1 MAWLTPDTEW
11 SAGERLTYS
20 DFNRICGN
28 LNELAGDSALK
39 TTWSEDDFL
48 DLAAWKAVAARTA
61 QLAAAANLGDVLID
75 TRVTAENIQ
84 TIEQVTARVRVYI
97 DLVEENEKYP
107 LYTNQVYAGTHLSLI
122 HISASEIDEHEDLTL
137 AVLVLVSDM
146 FDNRQMTVDKSNVNR
161 VVDTILGMYCTNM
174 LG

>member
-11 SAGERLTYS
+11 SAGERLTHS

-39 TTWSEDDFL
+39 TTWTEDDFL

-107 LYTNQVYAGTHLSLI
+107 LYTNQVYAGTHY
-122 HISASEIDEHEDLTL
+122 A
-137 AVLVLVSDM
+137 
-146 FDNRQMTVDKSNVNR
+146 R
-161 VVDTILGMYCTNM
+161 G
-174 LG
+174 

>member
-39 TTWSEDDFL
+39 TTWSE
-48 DLAAWKAVAARTA
+48 AWKAVAARTA

-107 LYTNQVYAGTHLSLI
+107 LYTNQVYAGTHY
-122 HISASEIDEHEDLTL
+122 A
-137 AVLVLVSDM
+137 
-146 FDNRQMTVDKSNVNR
+146 R
-161 VVDTILGMYCTNM
+161 G
-174 LG
+174 

>member
-48 DLAAWKAVAARTA
+48 DLAAGGGPDR
-61 QLAAAANLGDVLID
+61 
-75 TRVTAENIQ
+75 
-84 TIEQVTARVRVYI
+84 
-97 DLVEENEKYP
+97 P
-107 LYTNQVYAGTHLSLI
+107 AGGGCEPGGCAH
-122 HISASEIDEHEDLTL
+122 
-137 AVLVLVSDM
+137 
-146 FDNRQMTVDKSNVNR
+146 
-161 VVDTILGMYCTNM
+161 
-174 LG
+174 

>member
-107 LYTNQVYAGTHLSLI
+107 LYTNQVYAGTH
-122 HISASEIDEHEDLTL
+122 SA
-137 AVLVLVSDM
+137 
-146 FDNRQMTVDKSNVNR
+146 R
-161 VVDTILGMYCTNM
+161 G
-174 LG
+174 

>member
-39 TTWSEDDFL
+39 TTWSEDDFWTL
-48 DLAAWKAVAARTA
+48 RPGRRWRPGPP

-107 LYTNQVYAGTHLSLI
+107 LYTNQVYAGTHY
-122 HISASEIDEHEDLTL
+122 A
-137 AVLVLVSDM
+137 
-146 FDNRQMTVDKSNVNR
+146 R
-161 VVDTILGMYCTNM
+161 G
-174 LG
+174 